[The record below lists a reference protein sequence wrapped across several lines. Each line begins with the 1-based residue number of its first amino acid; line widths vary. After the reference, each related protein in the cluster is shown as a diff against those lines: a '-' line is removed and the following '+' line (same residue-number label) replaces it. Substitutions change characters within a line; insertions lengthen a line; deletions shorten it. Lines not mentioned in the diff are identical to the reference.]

1 MGGIAVGH
9 PGSAPES
16 KRPVS
21 PRINRHDYPIALLSL
36 AVTLLAAG
44 CRHRQGEMVRIPAPD
59 GMLPVVITEMTVGNS
74 GNAYTAYDR
83 LAYALERVARER
95 KWPLKVAAEKVAAN
109 APDYLTELRIS
120 LQRVRQEVP
129 GEYVY
134 RAWTTLTIDGKDHDL
149 GIVSYS
155 YHYRLAENMDDV
167 MDKSF
172 LGGAK
177 ATADENRAAPFP

>member
-1 MGGIAVGH
+1 MNIR
-9 PGSAPES
+9 SF
-16 KRPVS
+16 
-21 PRINRHDYPIALLSL
+21 LCL

-44 CRHRQGEMVRIPAPD
+44 AGPAKEIVRVPAPE
-59 GMLPVVITEMTVGNS
+59 GVLPVVITESLGNS
-74 GNAYTAYDR
+74 GNAYSDYNR
-83 LAYALERVARER
+83 LAYALERVAEDR
-95 KWPLKVAAEKVAAN
+95 KWPLKISAERVASN

-120 LQRVRQEVP
+120 LQRLRQEIP
-129 GEYVY
+129 GEYLY

-155 YHYRLAENMDDV
+155 YAYRTGENMDDV

-177 ATADENRAAPFP
+177 ATAAKIEPLLFPDLKKDKK